1 MRRLILAIWVFLG
14 LLCTNGIAQ
23 TNNEFIQI
31 GVNNGLSQNSVH
43 DIFQDSKGFLWIAT
57 ADGFNRYDGIRFKVY
72 KHRYGDTAS
81 TNIPADY
88 IQAGIQED
96 SNENLWLIAGD
107 NLVQF
112 NKRNNRFHT
121 VYNLRSN
128 PLFSF
133 NNNQC
138 FLMPVRDEMWVFG
151 AGHTILKVQ
160 IHSKKVQL
168 MKLPAGVQHVF
179 KEGNGNRL
187 FVNMPNGCNQLIPE
201 SMQLVPTGIRDSV
214 HSISGIGDYG
224 WAYISSNTIRLYHAP
239 TRTTRELK
247 TMNET
252 AGVKDAQF
260 VNITSWNNNLLFV
273 VVSGKG
279 LLKYDL
285 KHDKTTFFSSIPGD
299 PGSLSIN
306 YIRKTF
312 IDRSD
317 NLWLATE
324 GGGLSK
330 LDLKH
335 RKFNSYPIGVFNI
348 QNPANL
354 MIKSIFAHGSTI
366 YAGTFAKGLYMID
379 TATLEVR
386 VKHYPKAGN
395 KSATGPITVLYQDTR
410 KRLWMNAGN
419 VIGYTNMQTGEWI
432 AYDTLP
438 ESNDNV
444 YSIYEVAP
452 DTFMIGCLKRV
463 YRVIALPNGRVKLD
477 DSKVYQHP
485 GIKGLVQSIVPNG
498 KGEWYIGIVENGFRR
513 CLIQGDTFQMLDSG
527 MMQTGVRHF
536 YPDVANGWVWI
547 ASDNGLIAY
556 NEHTRKFVL
565 FDESDGLS
573 NSHVYAIL
581 PESNH
586 AIWISTN
593 KGLNRIEFEKH
604 PDKMVAIRSV
614 QVFTQKNGLQSNEF
628 NSGAWFAYNRS
639 QMIFGGVTG
648 INWFNN
654 RQIVSNHHKPEVVLT
669 GVLVNEQPV
678 QTDTAVQYL
687 TTLRLPHQQ
696 NALSVT
702 FAALE
707 FTNPEVNQ
715 YAYRMAGAD
724 DDWVQGSHEVRYAG
738 LSPGTYR
745 LWVKAS
751 NNDGVWGE
759 PRQLLK
765 IIIEPPFWQTWWF
778 KVLAVILITSLTAM
792 GVRYIIRKRV
802 KEKMRALEMQQAL
815 NEERLRISRDMHDEM
830 GTGLTKISLLS
841 EVARQSE
848 LGATGDKTLG
858 MLQDI
863 TGTARGLTQKMGE
876 IIWMLNPVNDTLD
889 SLAAY
894 LKEYVFLTTDALNL
908 DVVTD
913 FPDQIPSVKL
923 SHEKRRQLLLV
934 TREALHNALKHSKA
948 TQLIFALEVQPHGFQ
963 FVFSDNGTGFS
974 SSEKQSLNGK
984 HNGLKNMQWRME
996 QINGFFT
1003 VESEPGKGTT
1013 LLYGIE
1019 EV

>member
-1 MRRLILAIWVFLG
+1 MRLLFIAISVFFVFV
-14 LLCTNGIAQ
+14 CNNGIAQ
-23 TNNEFIQI
+23 TNNEFVQI

-43 DIFQDSKGFLWIAT
+43 DIFQDKKGFLWIAT

-72 KHRYGDTAS
+72 KHRYGDTSS

-88 IQAGIQED
+88 IQSGIQED
-96 SNENLWLIAGD
+96 QHENLWLIAGD
-107 NLVQF
+107 HLVQF
-112 NKRNNRFHT
+112 NKKNNRFHT

-128 PLFSF
+128 PLFTFST
-133 NNNQC
+133 NQC
-138 FLMPVRDEMWVFG
+138 FLIPVGEEMWVFG
-151 AGHTILKVQ
+151 NGHTILK
-160 IHSKKVQL
+160 IHILSKKAQL
-168 MKLPAGVQHVF
+168 MKLPEGVREVF
-179 KEGNGNRL
+179 KEGNGSRL
-187 FVNMPNGCNQLIPE
+187 FVNTPEGCSELIPQT
-201 SMQLVPTGIRDSV
+201 MQLKPTGIKDSV
-214 HSISGIGDYG
+214 NSISGMGDYG
-224 WAYISSNTIRLYHAP
+224 LAYISHQTIKLYHTP

-247 TMNET
+247 TRYDKT
-252 AGVKDAQF
+252 VAKDAQL
-260 VNITSWNNNLLFV
+260 VSITSWNNNLLFV

-285 KHDKTTFFSSIPGD
+285 KQDKTSFFSSIPGD

-306 YIRKTF
+306 YIRRIF

-330 LDLKH
+330 MDLKH
-335 RKFNSYPIGVFNI
+335 RKFNSYPVGVFNM

-354 MIKSIFAHGSTI
+354 MIKSIFAQGSTI

-379 TATLEVR
+379 TVTLEAR
-386 VKHYPKAGN
+386 IKEYPRNGSSN
-395 KSATGPITVLYQDTR
+395 GTGPITVLYQDTR
-410 KRLWMNAGN
+410 KRLWMNTGN
-419 VIGYTNMQTGEWI
+419 VIGYTNMQTGQWI
-432 AYDTLP
+432 ASDTLP
-438 ESNDNV
+438 DSNDNV
-444 YSIYEVAP
+444 YSIYEVTP

-463 YRVIALPNGRVKLD
+463 YRMVVLPGGQVKVD
-477 DSKVYQHP
+477 DARVYQHKS
-485 GIKGLVQSIVPNG
+485 IQGLIQSIVPNG
-498 KGEWYIGIVENGFRR
+498 KGEWYIGIVEDGFRR
-513 CLIQGDTFQMLDSG
+513 CKITGNTLEITDSG
-527 MMQTGVRHF
+527 MMKTGVRHF
-536 YPDVANGWVWI
+536 YPDAANGWVWI

-556 NEHTRKFVL
+556 DESKRKFIL
-565 FDESDGLS
+565 LDESDGLS

-593 KGLNRIEFEKH
+593 KGINRIEFEKH
-604 PDKMVAIRSV
+604 PKNMLAIRSV

-648 INWFNN
+648 INWFNTQ
-654 RQIVSNHHKPEVVLT
+654 QIISNHHTPEVVLT
-669 GVLVNEQPV
+669 GVKVNEQPI
-678 QTDTAVQYL
+678 QRDTAVQYL
-687 TTLRLPHQQ
+687 TSLRLPHQQ
-696 NALSVT
+696 NALSVS

-715 YAYRMAGAD
+715 YAYRMVGAD

-759 PRQLLK
+759 PKQLLK
-765 IIIEPPFWQTWWF
+765 IIIEPPFWLTWWF
-778 KVLAVILITSLTAM
+778 KLGAVISILSLTAM

-802 KEKMRALEMQQAL
+802 REKMRAMEMQQAL

-841 EVARQSE
+841 EVARQSGNVAAGE
-848 LGATGDKTLG
+848 KTLG

-894 LKEYVFLTTDALNL
+894 LKEYVFLTTDGLHL
-908 DVVTD
+908 DVMTD
-913 FPDQIPSVKL
+913 FPEQIPSVKL

-948 TQLIFALEVQPHGFQ
+948 TQLTFAMDVQPNGFQ
-963 FVFSDNGTGFS
+963 FLISDNGTGFES
-974 SSEKQSLNGK
+974 TEKKPVNGK
-984 HNGLKNMQWRME
+984 HNGLKNMQWRMH

-1003 VESEPGKGTT
+1003 VESETNKGTT
-1013 LLYGIE
+1013 IIYGLQND
-1019 EV
+1019 